1 MSGLAVQKTALH
13 VPPLEE
19 ISGVL
24 EKALNANFS
33 SVSVSVVECPDLS
46 EKPWSLAAPGLCGR
60 ARIADVGG
68 VPNLIPLV
76 ERDKIV
82 YFDFDEVAKQ
92 CELPDALIIGAGAG
106 SSRFVG
112 VNCELMPNIKSGS
125 PAADGQN
132 RSMFAKVSVEDGS
145 CVLKEYRSREF
156 SLLANLFL
164 TEGQPGKVL
173 KVEASCRTGPT
184 NFVTTMREGL
194 TSHFGAKPVGLGGVF
209 LIKCGKAKL
218 HVMPKFSDTPLQTDE
233 HVAKW
238 LKFYEMSAP
247 LTCLSVLVSHDP
259 VRNLQYIH
267 AFFCFP

>member
-82 YFDFDEVAKQ
+82 V
-92 CELPDALIIGAGAG
+92 
-106 SSRFVG
+106 R
-112 VNCELMPNIKSGS
+112 
-125 PAADGQN
+125 
-132 RSMFAKVSVEDGS
+132 R
-145 CVLKEYRSREF
+145 
-156 SLLANLFL
+156 LL
-164 TEGQPGKVL
+164 
-173 KVEASCRTGPT
+173 
-184 NFVTTMREGL
+184 
-194 TSHFGAKPVGLGGVF
+194 
-209 LIKCGKAKL
+209 
-218 HVMPKFSDTPLQTDE
+218 
-233 HVAKW
+233 
-238 LKFYEMSAP
+238 
-247 LTCLSVLVSHDP
+247 
-259 VRNLQYIH
+259 
-267 AFFCFP
+267 

>member
-1 MSGLAVQKTALH
+1 
-13 VPPLEE
+13 
-19 ISGVL
+19 
-24 EKALNANFS
+24 
-33 SVSVSVVECPDLS
+33 
-46 EKPWSLAAPGLCGR
+46 
-60 ARIADVGG
+60 
-68 VPNLIPLV
+68 
-76 ERDKIV
+76 
-82 YFDFDEVAKQ
+82 
-92 CELPDALIIGAGAG
+92 
-106 SSRFVG
+106 
-112 VNCELMPNIKSGS
+112 
-125 PAADGQN
+125 
-132 RSMFAKVSVEDGS
+132 
-145 CVLKEYRSREF
+145 
-156 SLLANLFL
+156 
-164 TEGQPGKVL
+164 
-173 KVEASCRTGPT
+173 VEASCRTGPT